1 MRPELP
7 DNKGLEHVGEPKF
20 AEHAP
25 TTADIRAVGSRVV
38 YENSWMRVREDAIER
53 PGGAQGIYGVVEKPD
68 FVAIAAVDRVRGLIH
83 LVEQY
88 RYPVAARYWELPQ
101 GSWETRPDVPPEDVA
116 RAELSE
122 ETGIVARK
130 MTRVGDLFLAYGYS
144 SQRYHVFLAEE
155 LEQGGNALEAE
166 EADLISRVF
175 PIADVEA
182 MIADGTIR
190 DATTVAALG
199 LIRLKGLL

>member
-1 MRPELP
+1 M
-7 DNKGLEHVGEPKF
+7 
-20 AEHAP
+20 
-25 TTADIRAVGSRVV
+25 ADIRALGSRIV
-38 YENSWMRVREDAIER
+38 YENRWMRVREDAIER
-53 PGGAQGIYGVVEKPD
+53 PDGSRGIYGVVEKPD
-68 FVAIAAVDRVRGLIH
+68 FVVIAAIDRPNGLIH

-88 RYPVAARYWELPQ
+88 RYPVAGRHWELPQ
-101 GSWETRPDVPPEDVA
+101 GSWETRPDVPPDEVA

-130 MTRVGDLFLAYGYS
+130 MTCVGDLFLAYGYS

-155 LEQGGNALEAE
+155 LEQGSASLEAE
-166 EADLISRVF
+166 EADLVSRAF
-175 PIADVEA
+175 PLAEVDA
-182 MIADGTIR
+182 MIVGGIIR

>member
-1 MRPELP
+1 M
-7 DNKGLEHVGEPKF
+7 
-20 AEHAP
+20 
-25 TTADIRAVGSRVV
+25 IRAIDSRIV
-38 YENSWMRVREDAIER
+38 YENRWMRVREDAIER
-53 PGGAQGIYGVVEKPD
+53 PDGSQGIYGVVEKPD
-68 FVAIAAVDRVRGLIH
+68 FVAIAAVDRALGLIH

-88 RYPVAARYWELPQ
+88 RYPVAGRYWELPQ
-101 GSWETRPDVPPEDVA
+101 GSWETRPDVPPEEVA

-155 LEQGGNALEAE
+155 LEQGATSLEAE
-166 EADLISRVF
+166 EADLVSRAF
-175 PIADVEA
+175 PLADVDA
-182 MIADGTIR
+182 MIANGIIR